1 MNAVSARTENR
12 AIPINAR
19 TAWSNPKYAAH
30 PLQTPIKERNNMTSA
45 NLSRRI
51 RSALILFCLAMTC
64 ALCSCRSVPVTGRS
78 QLLLTTES
86 YENSLGAESYEEY
99 KQEYPKSTN
108 AEYNAA
114 LERCGNAI
122 KTVANDLG
130 GESFEWEFTVL
141 DSEIQ
146 NAFCL
151 PGGKVAVYTGLMD
164 YMNNEA
170 ELAFV
175 VGHEI
180 GHAIARHGGERM
192 SRSILQSLG
201 AVLVSV
207 AFDNETIDAIY
218 GTGTEI
224 GIMLPYS
231 RSNES
236 EADAIGLILMARA
249 GYDPSASY
257 TFWKRFTNNAEGSSK
272 LDEILSTHPCD
283 ADRIAAMMEG
293 EAEARAEYN
302 KAKTKYGFGK
312 TFTHKK

>member
-1 MNAVSARTENR
+1 
-12 AIPINAR
+12 
-19 TAWSNPKYAAH
+19 
-30 PLQTPIKERNNMTSA
+30 MTSA
-45 NLSRRI
+45 VKRFFHPVQSC
-51 RSALILFCLAMTC
+51 LILSLIVLAC
-64 ALCSCRSVPVTGRS
+64 GLCSCRSVPVTGRS
-78 QLLLTTES
+78 QFLLTTES

-99 KQEYPKSTN
+99 KQEYPVSTN

-122 KTVANDLG
+122 KAVANEVGDT
-130 GESFEWEFTVL
+130 SDFEWEFTVL

-151 PGGKVAVYTGLMD
+151 PGGKVAVYSGIMD
-164 YMNNEA
+164 GMENEA

-192 SRSILQSLG
+192 SRSIIQSLG
-201 AVLVSV
+201 AVLVS
-207 AFDNETIDAIY
+207 AIFENETIDAIY

-224 GIMLPYS
+224 GVMLPYS

-236 EADAIGLILMARA
+236 EADMIGLILMARA

-272 LDEILSTHPCD
+272 LESILSTHPCD
-283 ADRIAAMMEG
+283 SDRIKAMEENEPM
-293 EAEARAEYN
+293 AREEYN
-302 KAKTKYGFGK
+302 KAPTKYGFGK

>member
-1 MNAVSARTENR
+1 MESAGTSIAGR
-12 AIPINAR
+12 
-19 TAWSNPKYAAH
+19 
-30 PLQTPIKERNNMTSA
+30 LQSV
-45 NLSRRI
+45 
-51 RSALILFCLAMTC
+51 LILVFIVLTC
-64 ALCSCRSVPVTGRS
+64 GLCSCRSVPVTGRS

-86 YENSLGAESYEEY
+86 YENSLGAESYEDY
-99 KQEYPKSTN
+99 KKEYPKSTN

-122 KTVANDLG
+122 KAVANELG
-130 GESFEWEFTVL
+130 GTEDFEWEFTVL

-151 PGGKVAVYTGLMD
+151 PGGKVAVYSGIMD
-164 YMNNEA
+164 GMNNEA

-180 GHAIARHGGERM
+180 GHAVARHGGERM

-201 AVLVSV
+201 AILVSA

-218 GTGTEI
+218 GTTTEL
-224 GIMLPYS
+224 GVMLPYS

-257 TFWKRFTNNAEGSSK
+257 TFWRRFTNNAEGSSK
-272 LDEILSTHPCD
+272 LESILSTHPCD
-283 ADRIAAMMEG
+283 SDRIAAMEAG
-293 EAEARAEYN
+293 EPAAREEYN
-302 KAKTKYGFGK
+302 KAPTKYGFGR
-312 TFTHKK
+312 TFTRKK

>member
-1 MNAVSARTENR
+1 MMPAVKRLFQPVQAC
-12 AIPINAR
+12 
-19 TAWSNPKYAAH
+19 
-30 PLQTPIKERNNMTSA
+30 LV
-45 NLSRRI
+45 LS
-51 RSALILFCLAMTC
+51 LIVLASS
-64 ALCSCRSVPVTGRS
+64 LCSCRSVPVTGRS
-78 QLLLTTES
+78 QFLLTTES

-99 KQEYPKSTN
+99 KQEYPVSTN

-122 KTVANDLG
+122 KAVANELG
-130 GESFEWEFTVL
+130 ETSDFEWEFTVL
-141 DSEIQ
+141 DSEIE

-151 PGGKVAVYTGLMD
+151 PGGKVAVYSGIMD
-164 YMNNEA
+164 GMANEA

-201 AVLVSV
+201 AVLVSA
-207 AFDNETIDAIY
+207 AFDSETIDAIY

-236 EADAIGLILMARA
+236 EADMIGLILMARA

-272 LDEILSTHPCD
+272 LESILSTHPCD
-283 ADRIAAMMEG
+283 SDRIRAMEENEPAARE
-293 EAEARAEYN
+293 EYN
-302 KAKTKYGFGK
+302 RAPTKYGFGK

>member
-1 MNAVSARTENR
+1 
-12 AIPINAR
+12 
-19 TAWSNPKYAAH
+19 
-30 PLQTPIKERNNMTSA
+30 MTSSGKH
-45 NLSRRI
+45 LFLHI
-51 RSALILFCLAMTC
+51 RSSLILVLPVLTC
-64 ALCSCRSVPVTGRS
+64 VLFCSCRSVPVTGRS
-78 QLLLTTES
+78 QFLLTTES

-99 KQEYPKSTN
+99 KKEYPKSTN

-122 KTVANDLG
+122 KAVAGVDD
-130 GESFEWEFTVL
+130 FEWEFTVL

-151 PGGKVAVYTGLMD
+151 PGGKVAVYSGIMD
-164 YMNNEA
+164 SMDNEA

-201 AVLVSV
+201 AVLVSA
-207 AFDNETIDAIY
+207 AFNSETIDAIY

-224 GIMLPYS
+224 GVMLPYS

-236 EADAIGLILMARA
+236 EADVIGLILMARA

-257 TFWKRFTNNAEGSSK
+257 TFWKRFTNNAEGASK
-272 LDEILSTHPCD
+272 LESILSTHPCD
-283 ADRIAAMMEG
+283 SDRIRAMEENEPAARE
-293 EAEARAEYN
+293 EYN

-312 TFTHKK
+312 KFTHKK

>member
-1 MNAVSARTENR
+1 MSTGRSR
-12 AIPINAR
+12 FQRI
-19 TAWSNPKYAAH
+19 
-30 PLQTPIKERNNMTSA
+30 QTSFIVFLIVLTS
-45 NLSRRI
+45 S
-51 RSALILFCLAMTC
+51 
-64 ALCSCRSVPVTGRS
+64 LCSCRSVPVTGRS
-78 QLLLTTES
+78 QFLLTTES

-108 AEYNAA
+108 AEYTAA
-114 LERCGNAI
+114 LDRCGNAI
-122 KTVANDLG
+122 KAVAGAD
-130 GESFEWEFTVL
+130 EFEWEFTVL
-141 DSEIQ
+141 DSEIK

-151 PGGKVAVYTGLMD
+151 PGGKVAVYSGIMD
-164 YMNNEA
+164 DMNNEA

-201 AVLVSV
+201 AVLVSA

-218 GTGTEI
+218 GTTTEI
-224 GIMLPYS
+224 GVMLPYS

-236 EADAIGLILMARA
+236 EADVIGLILMARA

-272 LDEILSTHPCD
+272 LDAILSTHPCD
-283 ADRIAAMMEG
+283 ADRIASMQEH
-293 EAEARAEYN
+293 EAAAREEYN

>member
-1 MNAVSARTENR
+1 
-12 AIPINAR
+12 
-19 TAWSNPKYAAH
+19 
-30 PLQTPIKERNNMTSA
+30 MTSA
-45 NLSRRI
+45 FKTVFQPVQ
-51 RSALILFCLAMTC
+51 ACLILSMIVLAGC
-64 ALCSCRSVPVTGRS
+64 LCSCRSVPVTGRS
-78 QLLLTTES
+78 QFLLTTES

-99 KQEYPKSTN
+99 KKEYPRSKN

-122 KTVANDLG
+122 KAVAGMDD
-130 GESFEWEFTVL
+130 FDWEFTVL

-151 PGGKVAVYTGLMD
+151 PGGKVAVYSGIMD
-164 YMNNEA
+164 GMDNEA

-192 SRSILQSLG
+192 SRSIIQSVG
-201 AVLVSV
+201 AVLVSA
-207 AFDNETIDAIY
+207 AFNSETVDAIY
-218 GTGTEI
+218 GTTTEV
-224 GIMLPYS
+224 GVMLPYS

-257 TFWKRFTNNAEGSSK
+257 TFWRRFTNNAEGSSK
-272 LDEILSTHPCD
+272 LEAILSTHPCD
-283 ADRIAAMMEG
+283 SDRIRAMEENEPM
-293 EAEARAEYN
+293 AREEYN
-302 KAKTKYGFGK
+302 QAKTKYGFGK
-312 TFTHKK
+312 KFTHK

>member
-1 MNAVSARTENR
+1 
-12 AIPINAR
+12 
-19 TAWSNPKYAAH
+19 
-30 PLQTPIKERNNMTSA
+30 MTSSGKH
-45 NLSRRI
+45 LFLHI
-51 RSALILFCLAMTC
+51 RSSLILVLPVLTC
-64 ALCSCRSVPVTGRS
+64 VLFCSCRSVPVTGRS
-78 QLLLTTES
+78 QFLLTTES

-99 KQEYPKSTN
+99 KKEYPKSTN

-122 KTVANDLG
+122 KAVAGVDD
-130 GESFEWEFTVL
+130 FEWEFTVL

-151 PGGKVAVYTGLMD
+151 PGGKVAVYSGIMD
-164 YMNNEA
+164 SMDNEA

-180 GHAIARHGGERM
+180 GHAVARHGGERM

-201 AVLVSV
+201 AVLVSA
-207 AFDNETIDAIY
+207 AFNSETIDAIY

-224 GIMLPYS
+224 GVMLPYS

-236 EADAIGLILMARA
+236 EADVIGLILMARA

-257 TFWKRFTNNAEGSSK
+257 TFWKRFTNNAEGASK
-272 LDEILSTHPCD
+272 LESILSTHPCD
-283 ADRIAAMMEG
+283 SDRIRAMEENEPAARE
-293 EAEARAEYN
+293 EYN
-302 KAKTKYGFGK
+302 RAKTKYGFGK
-312 TFTHKK
+312 KFTHKK

>member
-1 MNAVSARTENR
+1 MMSAVKRFFQPVR
-12 AIPINAR
+12 AC
-19 TAWSNPKYAAH
+19 
-30 PLQTPIKERNNMTSA
+30 
-45 NLSRRI
+45 
-51 RSALILFCLAMTC
+51 LILSLVILTTG
-64 ALCSCRSVPVTGRS
+64 LCSCRSVPLTGRS
-78 QLLLTTES
+78 QFLLTSES

-99 KQEYPKSTN
+99 KQEYPVSTN

-122 KTVANDLG
+122 KAVANDLG
-130 GESFEWEFTVL
+130 ETDDFEWEFTVL
-141 DSEIQ
+141 DSEIE

-151 PGGKVAVYTGLMD
+151 PGGKVAVYSGIMD
-164 YMNNEA
+164 GMANEA

-192 SRSILQSLG
+192 SRTIIQSLG

-207 AFDNETIDAIY
+207 IFENETLDAIY
-218 GTGTEI
+218 GTGTEL

-236 EADAIGLILMARA
+236 EADMIGLVLMARA

-272 LDEILSTHPCD
+272 LASILSTHPCD
-283 ADRIAAMMEG
+283 SDRIKAMEENEPAARE
-293 EAEARAEYN
+293 EYN
-302 KAKTKYGFGK
+302 RAPTKYGFGK

>member
-1 MNAVSARTENR
+1 
-12 AIPINAR
+12 
-19 TAWSNPKYAAH
+19 
-30 PLQTPIKERNNMTSA
+30 MTSA
-45 NLSRRI
+45 VKRFFHPVQSC
-51 RSALILFCLAMTC
+51 LILSLVVLTTG
-64 ALCSCRSVPVTGRS
+64 LCSCRSVPVTGRS
-78 QLLLTTES
+78 QFLLTTES

-99 KQEYPKSTN
+99 KQEYPVSTN

-114 LERCGNAI
+114 LERCGSAI
-122 KTVANDLG
+122 KAVANDLG
-130 GESFEWEFTVL
+130 GDDFEWEFTVL

-151 PGGKVAVYTGLMD
+151 PGGKVAVYSGIMD
-164 YMNNEA
+164 GMNNEA

-201 AVLVSV
+201 AVLVSA

-218 GTGTEI
+218 GTTTEI
-224 GIMLPYS
+224 GVMLPYS

-236 EADAIGLILMARA
+236 EADKIGLILMARA

-272 LDEILSTHPCD
+272 LESILSTHPCD
-283 ADRIAAMMEG
+283 SDRIKAMEENEPAARE
-293 EAEARAEYN
+293 EYN
-302 KAKTKYGFGK
+302 KAATKYGFGK

>member
-1 MNAVSARTENR
+1 MISAMKQVL
-12 AIPINAR
+12 P
-19 TAWSNPKYAAH
+19 SV
-30 PLQTPIKERNNMTSA
+30 QTR
-45 NLSRRI
+45 
-51 RSALILFCLAMTC
+51 LILFLTVLAC
-64 ALCSCRSVPVTGRS
+64 CLCSCRSVPVTGRS
-78 QLLLTTES
+78 QFLLTTES

-99 KQEYPKSTN
+99 KKEYPKSTN

-122 KTVANDLG
+122 KAVAGMD
-130 GESFEWEFTVL
+130 EFEWEFTVL

-151 PGGKVAVYTGLMD
+151 PGGKVAVYSGIMD
-164 YMNNEA
+164 SMDNEA

-192 SRSILQSLG
+192 SRSILQSVG
-201 AVLVSV
+201 AVLVSA
-207 AFDNETIDAIY
+207 AFDSEVIDAIY

-224 GIMLPYS
+224 GVMLPYS

-236 EADAIGLILMARA
+236 EADVIGLILMARA

-257 TFWKRFTNNAEGSSK
+257 TFWRRFTNNAEGASK
-272 LDEILSTHPCD
+272 LESILSTHPCD
-283 ADRIAAMMEG
+283 SDRIKAMEENEPM
-293 EAEARAEYN
+293 AREEYN

-312 TFTHKK
+312 KFTHKK

>member
-1 MNAVSARTENR
+1 
-12 AIPINAR
+12 
-19 TAWSNPKYAAH
+19 
-30 PLQTPIKERNNMTSA
+30 MTSA
-45 NLSRRI
+45 VKRFFHPVQSC
-51 RSALILFCLAMTC
+51 LILSMIVLAGC
-64 ALCSCRSVPVTGRS
+64 LCSCRSVPVTGRS
-78 QLLLTTES
+78 QFLLTTES

-99 KQEYPKSTN
+99 KSEYPVSKN

-122 KTVANDLG
+122 KAVANEVGDA
-130 GESFEWEFTVL
+130 SDFEWEFTVL

-151 PGGKVAVYTGLMD
+151 PGGKVAVYSGIMD
-164 YMNNEA
+164 GMENEA

-192 SRSILQSLG
+192 SRSIVQSLG
-201 AVLVSV
+201 AVLVSAV
-207 AFDNETIDAIY
+207 FENETIDAIY
-218 GTGTEI
+218 GTTTEI
-224 GIMLPYS
+224 GVMLPYS

-236 EADAIGLILMARA
+236 EADMIGLILMARA

-272 LDEILSTHPCD
+272 LESILSTHPCD
-283 ADRIAAMMEG
+283 SDRIKAMEENEPM
-293 EAEARAEYN
+293 AREEYN
-302 KAKTKYGFGK
+302 KAPTKYGFGR

>member
-1 MNAVSARTENR
+1 
-12 AIPINAR
+12 
-19 TAWSNPKYAAH
+19 
-30 PLQTPIKERNNMTSA
+30 MTSA
-45 NLSRRI
+45 FQNVFQPVRTC
-51 RSALILFCLAMTC
+51 LILSLIVLGSC
-64 ALCSCRSVPVTGRS
+64 LCSCRSVPVTGRS
-78 QLLLTTES
+78 QFLLTTES
-86 YENSLGAESYEEY
+86 YENDLGAESYEEY
-99 KQEYPKSTN
+99 KKEYPVSTN

-122 KTVANDLG
+122 KAVANDLG
-130 GESFEWEFTVL
+130 ETDDFEWEFTVL
-141 DSEIQ
+141 DSEIE

-151 PGGKVAVYTGLMD
+151 PGGKVAVYSGIMD
-164 YMNNEA
+164 SMANEA

-192 SRSILQSLG
+192 SRTIVQTLG

-207 AFDNETIDAIY
+207 IFENETLDAIY

-236 EADAIGLILMARA
+236 EADMIGLILMARA

-272 LDEILSTHPCD
+272 LESILSTHPCD
-283 ADRIAAMMEG
+283 SDRIKAMEENEPAARE
-293 EAEARAEYN
+293 EYN
-302 KAKTKYGFGK
+302 KAPTKYGFGK

>member
-1 MNAVSARTENR
+1 
-12 AIPINAR
+12 
-19 TAWSNPKYAAH
+19 
-30 PLQTPIKERNNMTSA
+30 MTSA

-51 RSALILFCLAMTC
+51 RSGLVLLSLVLTC
-64 ALCSCRSVPVTGRS
+64 GLCSCRNVPLTGRS
-78 QLLLTTES
+78 QFLLTTES

-99 KQEYPKSTN
+99 KQEYPVSTN
-108 AEYNAA
+108 AEYTAA

-122 KTVANDLG
+122 KAVANEVGDT
-130 GESFEWEFTVL
+130 SDFEWEFTVP

-164 YMNNEA
+164 YMDNEA

-180 GHAIARHGGERM
+180 GHAVARHGGERM
-192 SRSILQSLG
+192 SRTIVQSVG
-201 AVLVSV
+201 AVLISMI
-207 AFDNETIDAIY
+207 FENETLDAIY
-218 GTGTEI
+218 GTGTEL

-272 LDEILSTHPCD
+272 LEAILSTHPCD
-283 ADRIAAMMEG
+283 SDRIAAMMEG

-312 TFTHKK
+312 KFTHK

>member
-1 MNAVSARTENR
+1 
-12 AIPINAR
+12 
-19 TAWSNPKYAAH
+19 
-30 PLQTPIKERNNMTSA
+30 MTSA
-45 NLSRRI
+45 VKRFFHPV
-51 RSALILFCLAMTC
+51 RSCLILSLIVLTTG
-64 ALCSCRSVPVTGRS
+64 LCSCRSVPVTGRS
-78 QLLLTTES
+78 QFLLTTES

-99 KQEYPKSTN
+99 KQEYPVSTN

-122 KTVANDLG
+122 KAVANDLG
-130 GESFEWEFTVL
+130 ETDDFEWEFTVL

-151 PGGKVAVYTGLMD
+151 PGGKVAVYSGIMD
-164 YMNNEA
+164 GMENEA

-180 GHAIARHGGERM
+180 GHALARHGGERM
-192 SRSILQSLG
+192 SRTIVQSLG
-201 AVLVSV
+201 AVLVSMI
-207 AFDNETIDAIY
+207 FENETIDAIY

-272 LDEILSTHPCD
+272 LESILSTHPCD
-283 ADRIAAMMEG
+283 SDRIKAMEENEPAARE
-293 EAEARAEYN
+293 EYN
-302 KAKTKYGFGK
+302 KAPTKYGFGK

>member
-1 MNAVSARTENR
+1 MISAVKRFL
-12 AIPINAR
+12 
-19 TAWSNPKYAAH
+19 H
-30 PLQTPIKERNNMTSA
+30 PVQTG
-45 NLSRRI
+45 
-51 RSALILFCLAMTC
+51 LILSFLVLTC
-64 ALCSCRSVPVTGRS
+64 GLCSCRSVPVTGRS
-78 QLLLTTES
+78 QFLLTTES

-122 KTVANDLG
+122 KAVANEVGDA
-130 GESFEWEFTVL
+130 SDFEWEFTVL
-141 DSEIQ
+141 DSEIE

-151 PGGKVAVYTGLMD
+151 PGGKVAVYSGIMD
-164 YMNNEA
+164 SMNNEA

-192 SRSILQSLG
+192 SRSIVQSLG
-201 AVLVSV
+201 AVLVSA
-207 AFDNETIDAIY
+207 AFDSETIDAIY
-218 GTGTEI
+218 GTTTEV
-224 GIMLPYS
+224 GVMLPYS

-236 EADAIGLILMARA
+236 EADVIGLMLMARA

-272 LDEILSTHPCD
+272 LEAILSTHPCD
-283 ADRIAAMMEG
+283 SDRIKAMQEN
-293 EAEARAEYN
+293 EPAARAEYN

>member
-1 MNAVSARTENR
+1 MKSAGTAVGRMQSV
-12 AIPINAR
+12 
-19 TAWSNPKYAAH
+19 
-30 PLQTPIKERNNMTSA
+30 
-45 NLSRRI
+45 
-51 RSALILFCLAMTC
+51 ILLFFIVMTC
-64 ALCSCRSVPVTGRS
+64 GLCSCRSVPVTGRS
-78 QLLLTTES
+78 QFLLTTES

-122 KTVANDLG
+122 KNVANELG
-130 GESFEWEFTVL
+130 ETDDFEWEFTVL
-141 DSEIQ
+141 ESDIQ

-151 PGGKVAVYTGLMD
+151 PGGKVAVYSGIMD
-164 YMNNEA
+164 GMDNEA

-192 SRSILQSLG
+192 SRSILQTLG

-207 AFDNETIDAIY
+207 AFDNETINAIY
-218 GTGTEI
+218 GTTTEV
-224 GIMLPYS
+224 GVMLPYS

-257 TFWKRFTNNAEGSSK
+257 TFWKRFTNDAEGSSK
-272 LDEILSTHPCD
+272 LEAILSTHPCD
-283 ADRIAAMMEG
+283 SDRIAAMQAG
-293 EAEARAEYN
+293 EAAAREEYN
-302 KAKTKYGFGK
+302 KAPTKYGFGRK
-312 TFTHKK
+312 FTHKK

>member
-1 MNAVSARTENR
+1 MTTAVKRFF
-12 AIPINAR
+12 
-19 TAWSNPKYAAH
+19 H
-30 PLQTPIKERNNMTSA
+30 PVQSC
-45 NLSRRI
+45 
-51 RSALILFCLAMTC
+51 LILSLVVLTTG
-64 ALCSCRSVPVTGRS
+64 LCSCRSVPVTGRS
-78 QLLLTTES
+78 QFLLTTES

-99 KQEYPKSTN
+99 KAEYPVSTN

-114 LERCGNAI
+114 LERCGSAI
-122 KTVANDLG
+122 KAVANDLG
-130 GESFEWEFTVL
+130 GDDFEWEFTVL

-151 PGGKVAVYTGLMD
+151 PGGKVAVYSGIMD
-164 YMNNEA
+164 GMNNEA

-201 AVLVSV
+201 AVLVSA

-218 GTGTEI
+218 GTTTEI
-224 GIMLPYS
+224 GVMLPYS

-236 EADAIGLILMARA
+236 EADKIGLILMARA

-272 LDEILSTHPCD
+272 LESILSTHPCD
-283 ADRIAAMMEG
+283 SDRIKAMEENEPAARE
-293 EAEARAEYN
+293 EYN
-302 KAKTKYGFGK
+302 KAATKYGFGK

>member
-1 MNAVSARTENR
+1 MTTEKNAGRFHTR
-12 AIPINAR
+12 
-19 TAWSNPKYAAH
+19 
-30 PLQTPIKERNNMTSA
+30 
-45 NLSRRI
+45 
-51 RSALILFCLAMTC
+51 LILFFLVLTC
-64 ALCSCRSVPVTGRS
+64 GLCSCRSVPVTGRT
-78 QLLLTTES
+78 QFLLTTES

-122 KTVANDLG
+122 KAVANELG
-130 GESFEWEFTVL
+130 GEDFEWEFTVL

-151 PGGKVAVYTGLMD
+151 PGGKVAVYSGLMD
-164 YMNNEA
+164 YMDNEA

-192 SRSILQSLG
+192 SRSIVQSVG
-201 AVLVSV
+201 AVLIS
-207 AFDNETIDAIY
+207 ATFNNEVIDEIY

-236 EADAIGLILMARA
+236 EADDIGLILMARA

-257 TFWKRFTNNAEGSSK
+257 TFWRRFTNNAEGSSK
-272 LDEILSTHPCD
+272 LDAILSTHPCD
-283 ADRIAAMMEG
+283 SDRIAAMEEG
-293 EAEARAEYN
+293 EAAARAEYN

>member
-1 MNAVSARTENR
+1 M
-12 AIPINAR
+12 I
-19 TAWSNPKYAAH
+19 
-30 PLQTPIKERNNMTSA
+30 SA

-51 RSALILFCLAMTC
+51 RSALILFSLALTC
-64 ALCSCRSVPVTGRS
+64 ALCSCRSVPITGRS
-78 QLLLTTES
+78 QFLLTTSS

-122 KTVANDLG
+122 KEIANEVGDA
-130 GESFEWEFTVL
+130 SDFEWEFTVL

-151 PGGKVAVYTGLMD
+151 PGGKVAVYSGIMD
-164 YMNNEA
+164 CMDNEA

-192 SRSILQSLG
+192 SRTILQTLG

-236 EADAIGLILMARA
+236 EADAIGLVLMSRA

-257 TFWKRFTNNAEGSSK
+257 TFWRRFTNNGEGSSK
-272 LDEILSTHPCD
+272 LETILSTHPCD
-283 ADRIAAMMEG
+283 ADRIAAME
-293 EAEARAEYN
+293 ENEPAARAEYE
-302 KAKTKYGFGK
+302 KAKTKYGFGTK
-312 TFTHKK
+312 FTHRK

>member
-1 MNAVSARTENR
+1 MT
-12 AIPINAR
+12 
-19 TAWSNPKYAAH
+19 TAGKKSFQHKH
-30 PLQTPIKERNNMTSA
+30 TS
-45 NLSRRI
+45 LV
-51 RSALILFCLAMTC
+51 LILAVLAC
-64 ALCSCRSVPVTGRS
+64 CLCSCRSVPVTGRS
-78 QLLLTTES
+78 QFLLTTES

-122 KTVANDLG
+122 KAVANEVGDTND
-130 GESFEWEFTVL
+130 FEWEFTVL

-151 PGGKVAVYTGLMD
+151 PGGKVAVYSGIMD
-164 YMNNEA
+164 YMDNEA

-192 SRSILQSLG
+192 SRSILQSVG
-201 AVLVSV
+201 AVLVSA
-207 AFDNETIDAIY
+207 AFDSEVIDAIY

-224 GIMLPYS
+224 GVMLPYS

-272 LDEILSTHPCD
+272 LEAILSTHPCD
-283 ADRIAAMMEG
+283 SDRIKAMQDNEAA
-293 EAEARAEYN
+293 ARAEYN

-312 TFTHKK
+312 TFSHR

>member
-1 MNAVSARTENR
+1 
-12 AIPINAR
+12 
-19 TAWSNPKYAAH
+19 
-30 PLQTPIKERNNMTSA
+30 MTSA
-45 NLSRRI
+45 VKRFFHPVQSC
-51 RSALILFCLAMTC
+51 LILSLIVLTAG
-64 ALCSCRSVPVTGRS
+64 LCSCRSVPVTGRS
-78 QLLLTTES
+78 QFLLTTES

-99 KQEYPKSTN
+99 KKEYPVSKN

-122 KTVANDLG
+122 KAVANEVGDTQD
-130 GESFEWEFTVL
+130 FEWEFTVL

-151 PGGKVAVYTGLMD
+151 PGGKVAVYRGIMD
-164 YMNNEA
+164 GMENEA

-192 SRSILQSLG
+192 SRTIVQSLG

-207 AFDNETIDAIY
+207 IFENETIDAIY

-224 GIMLPYS
+224 GVMLPYS

-236 EADAIGLILMARA
+236 EADMIGLILMARA

-272 LDEILSTHPCD
+272 LDAILSTHPCD
-283 ADRIAAMMEG
+283 SDRIAAMMEG

-312 TFTHKK
+312 TFTHK

>member
-1 MNAVSARTENR
+1 
-12 AIPINAR
+12 
-19 TAWSNPKYAAH
+19 
-30 PLQTPIKERNNMTSA
+30 MTSA
-45 NLSRRI
+45 IKRLSHPVQ
-51 RSALILFCLAMTC
+51 SCLILSFIILSGF
-64 ALCSCRSVPVTGRS
+64 LCSCRSVPVTGRS
-78 QLLLTTES
+78 QFLLTTES

-99 KQEYPKSTN
+99 KAEYPVSKN

-122 KTVANDLG
+122 KAVANEVGDAID
-130 GESFEWEFTVL
+130 FEWEFTVL

-151 PGGKVAVYTGLMD
+151 PGGKVAVYSGIMD
-164 YMNNEA
+164 GMANEA

-192 SRSILQSLG
+192 SRSIIQTLG
-201 AVLVSV
+201 AVLVEAV
-207 AFDNETIDAIY
+207 FENETINAIY
-218 GTGTEI
+218 GTTTEV
-224 GIMLPYS
+224 GVMLPYS

-236 EADAIGLILMARA
+236 EADMIGLILMARA

-272 LDEILSTHPCD
+272 LEAILSTHPCD
-283 ADRIAAMMEG
+283 SDRIKAMEENEPM
-293 EAEARAEYN
+293 AREEYK
-302 KAKTKYGFGK
+302 KAKIKYGFGK
-312 TFTHKK
+312 TFTHK

>member
-1 MNAVSARTENR
+1 MISAVKHS
-12 AIPINAR
+12 I
-19 TAWSNPKYAAH
+19 KH
-30 PLQTPIKERNNMTSA
+30 LQA
-45 NLSRRI
+45 V
-51 RSALILFCLAMTC
+51 LILSFVVLTC
-64 ALCSCRSVPVTGRS
+64 GLCSCRSVPVTGRS
-78 QLLLTTES
+78 QFLLTTES

-99 KQEYPKSTN
+99 KAEYPVSTN

-122 KTVANDLG
+122 KAVANDLG
-130 GESFEWEFTVL
+130 ETDDFEWEFTVL
-141 DSEIQ
+141 DSEIK

-151 PGGKVAVYTGLMD
+151 PGGKVAVYSGIMD
-164 YMNNEA
+164 DMANEA

-192 SRSILQSLG
+192 SRTIVQTLG

-207 AFDNETIDAIY
+207 IFENETLDAIY

-236 EADAIGLILMARA
+236 EADMIGLILMARA

-257 TFWKRFTNNAEGSSK
+257 TFWRRFTNDAEGENWV
-272 LDEILSTHPCD
+272 DTILSTHPCD
-283 ADRIAAMMEG
+283 SDRIQAMEENEPAARE
-293 EAEARAEYN
+293 EYN
-302 KAKTKYGFGK
+302 RAPTKYGFGK